1 MSDLENCETCKYTIP
16 GLSKP
21 AGKGKCRGWSVVNGI
36 RADMD
41 KAFLGCS
48 TQLTVSDTKISDTF
62 KSNAEDSAFTDHD
75 FYSTVAPSP
84 FVVDD
89 DATELAAALPTITD
103 EDKTEYKPFCMS
115 FKQDPTS
122 EHSRANYDVKTSLM
136 QFQAMKTS
144 EKSLKETLFFQAYF
158 TEPGRKPFIKIGDK
172 NVITATEVLWPGKGQ
187 ITQAT
192 LSMESVIDTTSNN
205 AKNPNRVYNDTAT
218 YVYHAVVSAQPMQTS
233 YYDHSINNGAGQ
245 PTGGFSN
252 DIILSANMLTFGSFV
267 FREITIRDKTPA
279 EIWAEIGGIWAA
291 CAGVLIMFYAQSGH
305 VKPTD
310 EAGNPGKE
318 LMVFRWQTGGMKKA
332 ALAPYQKKGEQSV
345 ENDVAQ
351 LQKQL
356 AQQQEQLA
364 QLTASIGVKAT
375 TTEV

>member
-1 MSDLENCETCKYTIP
+1 MSALENCETCKYTIP

-21 AGKGKCRGWSVVNGI
+21 AGTGKCRGWSVVNGI

-48 TQLTVSDTKISDTF
+48 TQLTVSDTDISDTF
-62 KSNAEDSAFTDHD
+62 KSNAEDSAFMNHS
-75 FYSTVAPSP
+75 FYSDLDPSP

-89 DATELAAALPTITD
+89 DTTELAAALPNITD
-103 EDKTEYKPFCMS
+103 EDNPTKVYKPFCMS

-144 EKSLKETLFFQAYF
+144 ETSLKETLFFQAYF
-158 TEPGRKPFIKIGDK
+158 TEPGRKPFIKIGGK

-233 YYDHSINNGAGQ
+233 YYDH
-245 PTGGFSN
+245 TEKEFSN

-279 EIWAEIGGIWAA
+279 EIWAEIGGILAA
-291 CAGVLIMFYAQSGH
+291 CAAVLVMFFAQSGH
-305 VKPTD
+305 VKPKD

-364 QLTASIGVKAT
+364 RLTATMA
-375 TTEV
+375 EV